1 MSLRWT
7 DSPDP
12 DRLGALLAAVRAADG
27 QPDGTG
33 TELLR
38 EYQGGE
44 HLELL
49 AGDTLVGYAHVAPDG
64 DAFGNAVVELLVHPE
79 HRRAGHGGE
88 LVSAVLEHIDGPARF
103 WSHANHPA
111 AAALATRFGLR
122 KVRELLKMRAE
133 VQDWPEPKWPEG
145 VHVRTFRPGADE
157 AGMVA
162 VNARAF
168 DWHPEQGR
176 LTVSDVV
183 ATEREAW
190 FDPEGFFL
198 AVDDQ
203 DEPVGF
209 HWTKI
214 HPDGVGEVYVVG
226 VDPAAQGGGLGRA
239 LTAVGLR
246 HLRAAGAPAVILYV
260 ESDNK
265 AALRLYRALGFVE
278 ESVGVQYATSG

>member
-1 MSLRWT
+1 MALRWT

-12 DRLGALLAAVRAADG
+12 DRLGALLAAARAADG
-27 QPDGTG
+27 HPEGTG
-33 TELLR
+33 TELLH

-44 HLELL
+44 SLELVVDDIL
-49 AGDTLVGYAHVAPDG
+49 AGYAHVAPDG

-88 LVSAVLEHIDGPARF
+88 LVSAVLDHFGGPARF
-103 WSHANHPA
+103 WSHANHPG

-122 KVRELLKMRAE
+122 KVRELLKMRAD

-145 VHVRTFRPGADE
+145 VRVRTFRPGADE

-183 ATEREAW
+183 ATEREDW

-198 AVDDQ
+198 AVDEK

-246 HLRAAGAPAVILYV
+246 HLRAAGVPAVILYV

>member
-1 MSLRWT
+1 MPPSWT
-7 DSPDP
+7 DTPDL
-12 DRLGALLAAVRAADG
+12 DQLKALVAALKAADG
-27 QPDGTG
+27 RPDVADG
-33 TELLR
+33 ELPG
-38 EYQGGE
+38 EYQDGS
-44 HLELL
+44 HLQLFVDHE
-49 AGDTLVGYAHVAPDG
+49 LVGYAHLADEA
-64 DAFGNAVVELLVHPE
+64 DAYGNAIVELVVHPE
-79 HRRAGHGGE
+79 HRRAGHGTE
-88 LVSAVLEHIDGPARF
+88 LASAVLDHLQGPARF
-103 WSHANHPA
+103 WSHGDHPA
-111 AAALATRFGLR
+111 AAALATRFALR
-122 KVRELLKMRAE
+122 KVRELLRMRAE
-133 VQDWPEPKWPEG
+133 VQDWPEPRWPDG

-176 LTVSDVV
+176 LSVSEVQD
-183 ATEREAW
+183 TEREDW

-198 AVDDQ
+198 AVNTDD
-203 DEPVGF
+203 EVVGF

-246 HLRAAGAPAVILYV
+246 HLRKAGVPAVILYV

-265 AALRLYRALGFVE
+265 AALRLYRELGFVE
-278 ESVGVQYATSG
+278 ESVGVQYATAG